1 MSDIIQLLPDSVANQ
16 IAAGEVIQRPA
27 SVVKEL
33 IENALDADADKIT
46 VNIKDAG
53 KTLIQIIDNG
63 KGMSETD
70 ARMAFERH
78 ATSKIR
84 MAEDLFTIQTMGF
97 RGEALA
103 SIAAVAD
110 VELKTRPY
118 ESELGTYIH
127 IKGSS
132 VTEQETVSTDSGS
145 NFSVKNLFFNIPAR
159 RKFLKKDSTEF
170 NHIVTEFKKVALAHP
185 EIIMNLYHNENVIY
199 KLPSA
204 TLIQRIINI
213 FGKSYKK
220 NLVAVNSETS
230 ILNINGYIGTPG
242 TAKKRNEEQ
251 YFFVNKRFMRH
262 PYFYKAIQSAYEQII
277 RPNLHPSFFLYFDI
291 APEHIDIN
299 IHPAKIQINFDDTQ
313 GIFQL
318 LRASVR
324 QALGRSNIVPS
335 IDFDTDGSI
344 KMPYIGKNTHRYS
357 EPDIKT
363 KKNYNPFDDEDSKA
377 SSFILRKNTNKQIPD
392 NWDVLYKDFESKINF
407 DDENTSPDDRVPPH
421 YTYVFQFKKKYVIT
435 SISSGIIVIN
445 ITRAQERIIFEQFI
459 TAAQTGKIH
468 SQQLVYPLEI
478 QMNSTDINYLK
489 SAETI
494 LEDIGFTIKFDAFDK
509 LIIEGI
515 PGFLILS
522 NPKELIETILI
533 QIKDD
538 PELITENANEKIA
551 ELLAKKNSI
560 SFAKVLAEEELQH
573 LVNSLLTCRNPNY
586 TNDGRK
592 IIHKINTS
600 EVDKFFA

>member
-84 MAEDLFTIQTMGF
+84 IAEDLFTIQTMGF

-103 SIAAVAD
+103 SVAAVAD
-110 VELKTRPY
+110 VELKTKPG
-118 ESELGTYIH
+118 ETELGTFIH
-127 IKGSS
+127 IKGSQLIS
-132 VTEQETVSTDSGS
+132 QETVSCDNGS
-145 NFSVKNLFFNIPAR
+145 NFAVKNLFFNIPAR

-170 NHIVTEFKKVALAHP
+170 KHILTEFRKVALAHP
-185 EIIMNLYHNENVIY
+185 EVGFTLLHNENLVY
-199 KLPSA
+199 KIGRE
-204 TLIQRIINI
+204 TLIQRIISL
-213 FGKSYKK
+213 FGKSYQKHLIPIRSK
-220 NLVAVNSETS
+220 TS
-230 ILNINGYIGTPG
+230 ISDISGYIGTPD

-251 YFFVNKRFMRH
+251 YFFVNKRFMKH
-262 PYFYKAIQSAYEQII
+262 PYFYKAVLLAYEQII
-277 RPNLHPSFFLYFDI
+277 RSDLHPSFFIFFDI

-299 IHPAKIQINFDDTQ
+299 IHPAKIQINFDNTQ

-324 QALGRSNIVPS
+324 QALGKSDIIPA
-335 IDFDTDGSI
+335 IDFDRDGFI
-344 KMPYIGKNTHRYS
+344 EMPYVGTDRSNFS
-357 EPDIKT
+357 EPRINSKT
-363 KKNYNPFDDEDSKA
+363 NYNPFDDEVPKS
-377 SSFILRKNTNKQIPD
+377 SSFIAKKNIKENIPG

-407 DDENTSPDDRVPPH
+407 EEETNKQNEKISEHFTP
-421 YTYVFQFKKKYVIT
+421 VFQFKKKYLIT

-445 ITRAQERIIFEQFI
+445 IIRAHERIFFETFLNNLHI
-459 TAAQTGKIH
+459 EKIN
-468 SQQLVYPLEI
+468 SQKLVYPVKI
-478 QMNSTDINYLK
+478 IMNETDISYLK
-489 SAETI
+489 SAENN
-494 LEDIGFTIKFDAFDK
+494 LKHIGFSVNTNHSEEI
-509 LIIEGI
+509 IIEGI
-515 PGFLILS
+515 PDFLVNS
-522 NPKELIETILI
+522 NPKELIEAILI

-538 PELITENANEKIA
+538 PELLTENTNEKLA
-551 ELLAKKNSI
+551 EIIAKKNSMHF
-560 SFAKVLAEEELQH
+560 SKPLAEEELQQ
-573 LVNSLLTCRNPNY
+573 LVNSLLTCKNPNY

-592 IIHKINTS
+592 IIHKINTND
-600 EVDKFFA
+600 VDGFF